1 MDHAVDLNDP
11 RTLEGDNPNP
21 LYRTRQ
27 AAQYLGVSPGTLTNW
42 RLRNCGPAH
51 IKLGSGK
58 YCAVRY
64 RQSALEDFIQAGETS
79 HGPGVEGHE
88 PTSQP

>member
-1 MDHAVDLNDP
+1 MDHVVELNDP
-11 RTLEGDNPNP
+11 QTLEGDNPNP

-64 RQSALEDFIQAGETS
+64 RQSALEEFIQAGEMS
-79 HGPGVEGHE
+79 RGSGVKTHK
-88 PTSQP
+88 PLSQP

>member
-1 MDHAVDLNDP
+1 MDHALDLNDP
-11 RTLEGDNPNP
+11 QTLEGDNPNP

-64 RQSALEDFIQAGETS
+64 RQSALENFIQAGEIS
-79 HGPGVEGHE
+79 RGPGVDGHK